1 MYQTYQIQYSDTIDS
16 IASKYNIEPSE
27 LEIIN
32 ANLMLIP
39 GNYIVVPN
47 KKNNYKKYIV
57 QKGDTIYKIASQN
70 NIDPN
75 TFILLNGLNKDDYIY
90 PNEEVILPQEGYG
103 VIITNENTTLQ
114 SLNNSLNL
122 NDILDIN
129 DNIYLLP
136 QQTILYRKEQ

>member
-1 MYQTYQIQYSDTIDS
+1 MYQTYQVQYSDTIES
-16 IASKYNIEPSE
+16 IANKYNIEPSE
-27 LEIIN
+27 LEILN

-39 GNYIVVPN
+39 GNYIVVPS
-47 KKNNYKKYIV
+47 KKTNYKKYIV
-57 QKGDTIYKIASQN
+57 QKGDTIYKIAAQN

-90 PNEEVILPQEGYG
+90 PNEEVIIPEDGFG

-114 SLNNSLNL
+114 SLNNTLDL
-122 NDILDIN
+122 NDLISIN

-136 QQTILYRKEQ
+136 QQTILYRKE